1 MFALYENRENEFE
14 LYQKVS
20 KHVPP
25 HLHGAIEMIY
35 VTRGTL
41 EVGIRQDL
49 FHMEKGDFAIVFPEV
64 IHHYQVF
71 CSEKSVATYLLV
83 NPIMSG
89 SYNTILQQKLP
100 KDPVIKK
107 ENLHPDIV
115 YAMENL
121 SPTEEGAA
129 ADIIH
134 QAFLQIIL
142 ARALPQLDLMD
153 RSDLQDDD
161 LIYRT
166 VRYIAEH
173 FTENISLTS
182 MAEDLYVSPYTLS
195 RVFSNTFHRNFNRY
209 LNESRLQY
217 ACTLLS
223 QTDQT
228 ITEICMNTGFESQ
241 RTFNRVFQDIYHMS
255 PRDYRKRAENELAN

>member
-1 MFALYENRENEFE
+1 MYALYENRENEFE
-14 LYQKVS
+14 LYHKRS

-35 VTRGTL
+35 VTNGSL
-41 EVGIRQDL
+41 EIGIRQEL
-49 FHMEKGDFAIVFPEV
+49 FHMEKGDFALVFPEV

-71 CSEKSVATYLLV
+71 SSEYSTATYLLV
-83 NPIMSG
+83 TPLMSG
-89 SYNTILQQKLP
+89 SYNTLLQQKIP
-100 KDPVIKK
+100 RNPVIPREK
-107 ENLHPDIV
+107 LHPDIV
-115 YAMENL
+115 YAMEHL
-121 SPTEEGAA
+121 DPVEDGAT
-129 ADIIH
+129 ADMVH
-134 QAFLQIIL
+134 QAFLLIIL

-182 MAEDLYVSPYTLS
+182 MATDLYVSPFTLS

-209 LNESRLQY
+209 LNETRLQY
-217 ACTLLS
+217 ACTLLG

-255 PRDYRKRAENELAN
+255 PRDYRKRAQNELVN

>member
-1 MFALYENRENEFE
+1 MYALYENRENDFE
-14 LYQKVS
+14 LYHKVS
-20 KHVPP
+20 SHVPP
-25 HLHGAIEMIY
+25 HLHGLIEMIY
-35 VTRGTL
+35 VTHGSL
-41 EVGIRQDL
+41 EIGIRQEL

-71 CSEKSVATYLLV
+71 SSEKSMATYLLV
-83 NPIMSG
+83 TPLMSG
-89 SYNTILQQKLP
+89 SYNTLLQQKIP
-100 KDPVIKK
+100 KNPVIPHDR
-107 ENLHPDIV
+107 LHPDII
-115 YAMENL
+115 YAMEHMDAKE
-121 SPTEEGAA
+121 TGAT
-129 ADIIH
+129 ADMVH

-142 ARALPQLDLMD
+142 SRALPELEFID

-182 MAEDLYVSPYTLS
+182 MAADLYVSPFALS

-209 LNESRLQY
+209 LNETRLQY
-217 ACTLLS
+217 ACTLLT

-228 ITEICMNTGFESQ
+228 IMEICMNTGFESQ
-241 RTFNRVFQDIYHMS
+241 RTFNRVFQNTYHMS
-255 PRDYRKRAENELAN
+255 PRDYRKRTGKELVE

>member
-1 MFALYENRENEFE
+1 N
-14 LYQKVS
+14 
-20 KHVPP
+20 
-25 HLHGAIEMIY
+25 
-35 VTRGTL
+35 TL
-41 EVGIRQDL
+41 
-49 FHMEKGDFAIVFPEV
+49 
-64 IHHYQVF
+64 
-71 CSEKSVATYLLV
+71 
-83 NPIMSG
+83 
-89 SYNTILQQKLP
+89 LQQKIP
-100 KDPVIKK
+100 RDPVIPHDK
-107 ENLHPDIV
+107 LHPDII
-115 YAMENL
+115 YAMEHLDPVEN
-121 SPTEEGAA
+121 GAT
-129 ADIIH
+129 ADMVH
-134 QAFLQIIL
+134 QAFLLIIL
-142 ARALPQLDLMD
+142 ARALPQLELMD

-255 PRDYRKRAENELAN
+255 PRDYRKRAHNELVS